1 VTAPSGFH
9 SLHRN
14 RTGQSTLMAEIILTV
29 VREPQ
34 SMSDAAIEARRLT
47 LIRFEHAA
55 GAAFG
60 CDDDAAGV
68 PPARALVNA
77 PTITLAT
84 FATAVAATITYLV

>member
-1 VTAPSGFH
+1 
-9 SLHRN
+9 
-14 RTGQSTLMAEIILTV
+14 MTV

-60 CDDDAAGV
+60 CDDDAGL
-68 PPARALVNA
+68 PPARALVSA
-77 PTITLAT
+77 TTIALAT
-84 FATAVAATITYLV
+84 LATAVAATITYLV

>member
-1 VTAPSGFH
+1 LKA
-9 SLHRN
+9 R
-14 RTGQSTLMAEIILTV
+14 IILTV

-60 CDDDAAGV
+60 CEDEATGV
-68 PPARALVNA
+68 PPVRALVTST
-77 PTITLAT
+77 TIALAT

>member
-1 VTAPSGFH
+1 
-9 SLHRN
+9 
-14 RTGQSTLMAEIILTV
+14 M

-34 SMSDAAIEARRLT
+34 SDERSPRSRPAAST

-60 CDDDAAGV
+60 CDDEAAGV
-68 PPARALVNA
+68 PPDRALVNA
-77 PTITLAT
+77 TTIALAT

>member
-1 VTAPSGFH
+1 
-9 SLHRN
+9 
-14 RTGQSTLMAEIILTV
+14 LTV

-34 SMSDAAIEARRLT
+34 SKETLSMSDAAIEARRLT

-60 CDDDAAGV
+60 CEDDAV
-68 PPARALVNA
+68 RLPQARALVNA
-77 PTITLAT
+77 TTIALAT

>member
-1 VTAPSGFH
+1 
-9 SLHRN
+9 
-14 RTGQSTLMAEIILTV
+14 
-29 VREPQ
+29 
-34 SMSDAAIEARRLT
+34 MSDAAIEARRLT

-77 PTITLAT
+77 TTITLAT
-84 FATAVAATITYLV
+84 FATAVAATTRAIPPPARARLLGVAAREVMLVSSRAAP

>member
-1 VTAPSGFH
+1 VTGPLGFH
-9 SLHRN
+9 SPHRN
-14 RTGQSTLMAEIILTV
+14 RTGQSTLMAKIILAV

-60 CDDDAAGV
+60 CVDDAAGV

-77 PTITLAT
+77 TTLALAT
-84 FATAVAATITYLV
+84 FATALAATITYLV

>member
-1 VTAPSGFH
+1 
-9 SLHRN
+9 
-14 RTGQSTLMAEIILTV
+14 LTV

-34 SMSDAAIEARRLT
+34 PMSDAAIEARRLT

-68 PPARALVNA
+68 PPGRALMNST
-77 PTITLAT
+77 TIALAT
-84 FATAVAATITYLV
+84 FATALAATITYLV